1 MDDTGFHP
9 AFETFAYRARL
20 DRSNGHHDNQIVWLS
35 RPGGVVPSQFD
46 YMRQWLDNLS
56 ADTSRDRQSVKVRRA
71 KPADLSDTC
80 FMAGGV
86 KGDLTCNGTWQYYA
100 APRIAAGGPLSQDVM
115 KCRLKRLSRSDYGA
129 IALTDEQWAQLQAAF
144 PTGVCDYSKRG
155 VSRRR
160 PKAGWLTFEA
170 GPGGQPLGRAP
181 VSSGWEGD
189 SR

>member
-1 MDDTGFHP
+1 M
-9 AFETFAYRARL
+9 
-20 DRSNGHHDNQIVWLS
+20 WLS

-115 KCRLKRLSRSDYGA
+115 KCRLKRA
-129 IALTDEQWAQLQAAF
+129 FALGLRRDRVYRRAVGTAPGRVPDGCVRLLQAGRLTAAAESEMA
-144 PTGVCDYSKRG
+144 DLRG
-155 VSRRR
+155 GAGRQTARPPAGLARVGRRFAMR
-160 PKAGWLTFEA
+160 TTLGW
-170 GPGGQPLGRAP
+170 
-181 VSSGWEGD
+181 
-189 SR
+189 